1 MAKPLP
7 MRKDEV
13 IARLARKVEIL
24 ERDRKAMR
32 RDIRKAHQI
41 MINIGGPLNDNVLQY
56 SREQLVPFH
65 RIDQLIAGWCR

>member
-24 ERDRKAMR
+24 ERDRKQMR
-32 RDIRKAHQI
+32 RDIRQARQI
-41 MINIGGPLNDNVLQY
+41 MINIGGPLNDNVLGY
-56 SREQLVPFH
+56 RPDQLKPFH
-65 RIDQLIAGWCR
+65 DIDMLIAGWAR